1 MEILK
6 MNKSHV
12 EAIAELEK
20 ICFQDPWSVNSIA
33 AELSNRLSTWLVAVE
48 NGAVCGYVG
57 SQSVLDSAD
66 MMNIAVHPEYRNRG
80 IACALVS
87 ELIALLKNQNVI
99 SLMLE
104 VRVSNESAINLYKK
118 LGFEI
123 VGKRPRYYHNP
134 REDAYIMRKEF
145 AE

>member
-6 MNKSHV
+6 MNESHV

-33 AELSNRLSTWLVAVE
+33 SELANRLSTWLVAVE
-48 NGAVCGYVG
+48 NGTVCGYVG

-118 LGFEI
+118 LGFDI

>member
-6 MNKSHV
+6 MNESHV
-12 EAIAELEK
+12 KAIAELEK

-33 AELSNRLSTWLVAVE
+33 SELANRLSTWLVAVE
-48 NGAVCGYVG
+48 NGTVCGYVG

-80 IACALVS
+80 IACVLVS